1 MANKNGPK
9 ALPTAMKVLKGT
21 AQPCRTNTKEPKLA
35 VERPLVPKWLSE
47 KAKEAYLDLS
57 EILYGMQVLTKA
69 DRTALEML
77 CDAYAEYRQARE
89 FVEQYG
95 MTYGV
100 TTKEG
105 DTLHKVYP
113 QVAIASDA
121 YKRVRS
127 MMTEFGLTPAS
138 RSKVS
143 AQGEE
148 QKDPLG
154 EYMNG

>member
-1 MANKNGPK
+1 MANRNGPK
-9 ALPTAMKVLKGT
+9 ALPTQMKVLKGT
-21 AQPCRTNTKEPKLA
+21 AQPCRTNKKEPILP
-35 VERPLVPKWLSE
+35 VERSLVPKWLSDQ
-47 KAKEAYLDLS
+47 AKEAYLDLS
-57 EILYGMQVLTKA
+57 EILADMQVLTKA

-77 CDAYAEYRQARE
+77 CDAYAEYRQARA

-113 QVAIASDA
+113 QVGIASDA

-138 RSKVS
+138 RGKVS
-143 AQGEE
+143 AQGEMPA
-148 QKDPLG
+148 DPMEG
-154 EYMNG
+154 II